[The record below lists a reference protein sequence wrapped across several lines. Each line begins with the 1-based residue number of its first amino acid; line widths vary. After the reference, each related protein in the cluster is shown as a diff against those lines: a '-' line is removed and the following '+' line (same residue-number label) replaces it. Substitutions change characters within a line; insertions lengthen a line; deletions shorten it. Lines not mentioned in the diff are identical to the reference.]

1 MTIHPLLPAHL
12 TGTAHALPF
21 VEAATRRRLLWLLR
35 TPYARCIAVR
45 AGDAVVA
52 VAGALVLP
60 PLGHVL
66 VVAAADPAAWHHA
79 LHAIRTALLD
89 NGCTTVEATAA
100 ADAVAP
106 WHTNDFADLQ
116 ELLCLAGGVAKAAQS
131 DAVLPLEP
139 RHHFGLLHLDRQV
152 NAPGRLPLLL
162 EHDYLAQVLERAGA
176 VRGVLFPLL
185 GEGLIMAA
193 DASAGLEL
201 QRWLLPVQAHL
212 VLPAANTVAV
222 EHLQELG
229 YHVRRRAQ
237 RLVWGPPPVLRP
249 ELVFAW
255 PWC

>member
-1 MTIHPLLPAHL
+1 
-12 TGTAHALPF
+12 
-21 VEAATRRRLLWLLR
+21 
-35 TPYARCIAVR
+35 VR

-201 QRWLLPVQAHL
+201 QRWLLPVASAPGAASRQHRGRGASTGTG
-212 VLPAANTVAV
+212 LP
-222 EHLQELG
+222 
-229 YHVRRRAQ
+229 RAQ
-237 RLVWGPPPVLRP
+237 SRATPGVGPATDPKAGTGFCLAVVLSAPTTRY
-249 ELVFAW
+249 ANSK
-255 PWC
+255 